1 MNRHDVCTIGLVT
14 CLLLFEAPAA
24 VAQNDSQPTAETSPS
39 DNERARRLQQ
49 MVEAAAD
56 YELSSRPEDGP
67 PLKRIEQ
74 PVLRWSNPLRATG
87 DGAVFLWTDKGRPAA
102 ALCIYTY
109 GVDGV
114 DHEWQS
120 LAEGKLRATYRQSTV
135 WQPQAAGLEFRLI
148 PGDVEAVAS
157 TPTRRLR
164 QMHNLLRD
172 FTATVGRDQW
182 RHELR
187 ALTQPI
193 YRYDDNETE
202 IIDGA
207 IFSFAQATDPEVLL
221 LLEARREKRQP
232 ASWRWAAARMSMA
245 HLEVKHRGELV
256 WSVDWTQGR
265 DARQPYITFVRQ
277 RSEVRR
283 AP

>member
-1 MNRHDVCTIGLVT
+1 MNCNHLGTIGLVT
-14 CLLLFEAPAA
+14 CLLLIEAPLA
-24 VAQNDSQPTAETSPS
+24 VAQSDAQPTTEPAPN

-56 YELSSRPEDGP
+56 YELWSGPDDGP

-120 LAEGKLRATYRQSTV
+120 LAEGKLRATYQQATV
-135 WQPQAAGLEFRLI
+135 WQPQTAGLEFRPL
-148 PGDVEAVAS
+148 PGDVEPAAS
-157 TPTRRLR
+157 TPARRLR

-172 FTATVGRDQW
+172 FTATVGLEPQ

-193 YRYDDNETE
+193 YRYGDEETE
-202 IIDGA
+202 IVDGA

-221 LLEARREKRQP
+221 LLEARKEKQQP
-232 ASWRWAAARMSMA
+232 ASWRWAAARMSMV

-256 WSVDWTQGR
+256 WSVAWNQGR

-277 RSEVRR
+277 RSEVPR